1 LSASAVTVCEVRG
14 RVDCSSAWS
23 QAYSVATGPV
33 TTFLAYFVQPESRMG
48 TRKEEDNASQP

>member
-1 LSASAVTVCEVRG
+1 
-14 RVDCSSAWS
+14 
-23 QAYSVATGPV
+23 VATGLV